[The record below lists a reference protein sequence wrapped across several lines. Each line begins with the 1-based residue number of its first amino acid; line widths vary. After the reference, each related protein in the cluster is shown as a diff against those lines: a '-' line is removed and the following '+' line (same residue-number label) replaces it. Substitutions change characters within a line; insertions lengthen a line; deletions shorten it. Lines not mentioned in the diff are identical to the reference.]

1 MTSRFPPQQG
11 WWSWIIINYTT
22 NTQTDNRADTPHI
35 DGWIDGRTDGWMCK
49 YIYTYIHYIY
59 MYTLYVIICIYI
71 YIYILCIYVYMYV
84 NICIILFVCVYIY
97 IYIFLCWFDMLC
109 LCNKTLTWTCDFSIQ
124 LMETDTPSKL
134 GWVKWLVVL
143 DMFWWSIRSWFHNI
157 DPAAGLKPPVKR
169 ICDDLFLRNTRFG
182 GFMILKVLLGG
193 SSHLS
198 G

>member
-1 MTSRFPPQQG
+1 MKSRHVGIKFEFNPFLRSMKTRHVGIKFEFNPFLN
-11 WWSWIIINYTT
+11 SIPSFFWI
-22 NTQTDNRADTPHI
+22 RFSASSSA
-35 DGWIDGRTDGWMCK
+35 
-49 YIYTYIHYIY
+49 
-59 MYTLYVIICIYI
+59 CIYI
-71 YIYILCIYVYMYV
+71 YFFIYLFMY
-84 NICIILFVCVYIY
+84 LFIHLF

-124 LMETDTPSKL
+124 LMEIDTPSKL

-143 DMFWWSIRSWFHNI
+143 DIFWWSTRSWFHNI